1 MAASPPRVLCS
12 RLRGDREGGTEMDIE
27 VQLEQ
32 APRQF
37 YRLVADLS
45 DQLVELGVPQHHVD
59 RALDKV
65 ERIIAEA
72 LGHAEEETD
81 EEEESEDDAD
91 DEEDSEGD

>member
-1 MAASPPRVLCS
+1 MIARVPRTPRN
-12 RLRGDREGGTEMDIE
+12 RLTGDWEGVNEMDIE

-45 DQLVELGVPQHHVD
+45 DQLIESGVPQHHID
-59 RALDKV
+59 RALDKF
-65 ERIIAEA
+65 ERIITEA

-81 EEEESEDDAD
+81 EEEDSEEDAD
-91 DEEDSEGD
+91 DEEDSERE

>member
-1 MAASPPRVLCS
+1 MTARTPKMPCS
-12 RLRGDREGGTEMDIE
+12 RLRGDWEGVNEMDIE
-27 VQLEQ
+27 IQLEQ

-45 DQLVELGVPQHHVD
+45 DQLVESGVTQHHVD

-65 ERIIAEA
+65 ERIITEA

-81 EEEESEDDAD
+81 EDGDSEDNAD